1 MSSARDLTLTLY
13 GRFLRERGSWIA
25 ISQLV
30 RLLEPLGV
38 DPAST
43 RSAISR
49 LKRDGLVEADERSGL
64 AGYALTRAGDAFFA
78 DGDLRIFDHPS
89 EDDSA
94 WVLATFRVPE
104 AERNLRY
111 RIRAT
116 LLDLGFGQLGNG
128 LLIAPVARLDE
139 AARRLRRENLADRTR
154 LWRAEHGPLGHLAD
168 VVTEAWDLDLIR
180 ERYAAVERLAR
191 QPIPTGLSDAAAFER
206 HVAAIDAWRA
216 ARYADPGLP
225 NRVMGPEWPAPFAR
239 DAFAALDDVLRPRSI
254 AHLDATAPQP
264 KRSPV

>member
-25 ISQLV
+25 ISHLV
-30 RLLEPLGV
+30 RLLEPLGA

-49 LKRDGLVEADERSGL
+49 LKRDGLLDADERSGL
-64 AGYALTRAGDAFFA
+64 AGYALTPAGDAFFA
-78 DGDLRIFDHPS
+78 DGDRRIFDQPN
-89 EDDSA
+89 EDGVA
-94 WVLATFRVPE
+94 WVLASFSVPE

-128 LLIAPVARLDE
+128 LLIAPAARLDE
-139 AARRLRRENLADRTR
+139 AARRLQRERLADRTR
-154 LWRAEHGPLGHLAD
+154 LWKAEHGPLGRLAD
-168 VVTEAWDLDLIR
+168 VVTEAWDLDTIR
-180 ERYAAVERLAR
+180 ERYDAVERLTR
-191 QPIPTGLSDAAAFER
+191 RPIPATLSDADAFER

-225 NRVMGPEWPAPFAR
+225 NRVMGPGWPEPFAR
-239 DAFAALDDVLRPRSI
+239 DAFARLDEELRPRSI